1 MVREPRP
8 GRISLGRTFQC
19 FAGGDNLAAALH
31 RQGECNN
38 HERERACATM
48 CKCNYYYV
56 QLVCCEAF
64 VKICAAIVKI
74 CAAIVRRWTRW
85 PLSLQHGAG
94 RQKSCTSGE
103 CQPRCQS
110 ARPAIRTST
119 NTDAKR
125 HKMQPQI
132 HNQQHNHNFSSLFF
146 LSDTTSLEINCHKP
160 NFWWISM
167 MRERKKS
174 LLVSKQRVDL

>member
-8 GRISLGRTFQC
+8 GRISLGRSFQC

-38 HERERACATM
+38 HERERACATL
-48 CKCNYYYV
+48 CKCNYYCV

-64 VKICAAIVKI
+64 VKFCAAIVKI

-94 RQKSCTSGE
+94 RQKSCTSSE
-103 CQPRCQS
+103 CQPLSKCTSCDPYKYKYDTKCSQKYTTNNTTISQVCSSYQTQPHLRLIVKS
-110 ARPAIRTST
+110 RT
-119 NTDAKR
+119 
-125 HKMQPQI
+125 
-132 HNQQHNHNFSSLFF
+132 FGEYL
-146 LSDTTSLEINCHKP
+146 
-160 NFWWISM
+160 
-167 MRERKKS
+167 
-174 LLVSKQRVDL
+174 

>member
-1 MVREPRP
+1 M
-8 GRISLGRTFQC
+8 QC

-38 HERERACATM
+38 HERERACATL
-48 CKCNYYYV
+48 CKCNYILLCAT
-56 QLVCCEAF
+56 LVLWSICEDMCSNCAPMDPLAVVLAARGGEAEKLHQQRMSAA
-64 VKICAAIVKI
+64 VKVHVLQSIQ
-74 CAAIVRRWTRW
+74 VR
-85 PLSLQHGAG
+85 
-94 RQKSCTSGE
+94 
-103 CQPRCQS
+103 
-110 ARPAIRTST
+110 I
-119 NTDAKR
+119 R

-132 HNQQHNHNFSSLFF
+132 HNQQHNNFSSLFF

>member
-8 GRISLGRTFQC
+8 GRISLGRSFQC

-38 HERERACATM
+38 HERERACATL
-48 CKCNYYYV
+48 CKCNYYCV

-64 VKICAAIVKI
+64 VKFCAAIVKI

-103 CQPRCQS
+103 CQPLSKC
-110 ARPAIRTST
+110 TSCNPYKYEYGCKKTQNAAT
-119 NTDAKR
+119 NTQPTT
-125 HKMQPQI
+125 QPQFLKFVLPI
-132 HNQQHNHNFSSLFF
+132 RHNLTW
-146 LSDTTSLEINCHKP
+146 D
-160 NFWWISM
+160 
-167 MRERKKS
+167 
-174 LLVSKQRVDL
+174 

>member
-1 MVREPRP
+1 MRGSAPVQLCVSAT
-8 GRISLGRTFQC
+8 IIV
-19 FAGGDNLAAALH
+19 
-31 RQGECNN
+31 CNSCVVK
-38 HERERACATM
+38 HLWSFVQQLW
-48 CKCNYYYV
+48 KYV
-56 QLVCCEAF
+56 QQL
-64 VKICAAIVKI
+64 CADG
-74 CAAIVRRWTRW
+74 
-85 PLSLQHGAG
+85 PAG
-94 RQKSCTSGE
+94 RCPCSTGRGGRKVAPAANVS
-103 CQPRCQS
+103 RCQS

-119 NTDAKR
+119 NMDAKR

-132 HNQQHNHNFSSLFF
+132 HNQQHNNFSSLFF